1 MRTSPTVLACRFDR
15 TPMTSK
21 VACVFALAAL
31 LVAGGCARQLHGPK
45 PIELDGVK
53 NLSQDGD
60 VLVSGEVA
68 PESYSAIRDK
78 GVRTVVDLRQQDQKS
93 SEQEAAARAA
103 GLNYVALPMPSDQL
117 SPEQAKAFLD
127 VMEHTR
133 GGVLI
138 QCGSANRAGAMYGLY
153 SASCGVDAAIARE
166 WAQQAGMKNP
176 DMTRD
181 LAERINDAAA
191 HHK

>member
-1 MRTSPTVLACRFDR
+1 MRTRPTRLACRYDR
-15 TPMTSK
+15 GRIMSI
-21 VACVFALAAL
+21 VASVIGLAAL
-31 LVAGGCARQLHGPK
+31 LTGSGCARQLHGPE
-45 PIELDGVK
+45 PIELEGVK

-166 WAQQAGMKNP
+166 WAEQAGMKHP

-181 LAERINDAAA
+181 LAERIDETAEPD
-191 HHK
+191 K